1 MSGFAIRSA
10 GPEDAATLAALHASS
25 FADAWSAASI
35 EKLTS
40 GPGAYTL
47 IASDGGTDVGF
58 VLLHVVPPEAEVL
71 SIGVRPELRRA
82 GLGRALLK
90 RAARDLAAREVT
102 TMFLDVAADNDPA
115 IALYRS
121 LGFGDISRRARY
133 YHGRI
138 DAIMMQAA
146 LAAIDGL
153 NCEDR

>member
-1 MSGFAIRSA
+1 MSGLTIRTA
-10 GPEDAATLAALHASS
+10 GPEDAVALAGMHASA

-35 EKLTS
+35 EKLAG
-40 GPGAYTL
+40 GPGGYSL
-47 IASDGGTDVGF
+47 IASDSGSDVGF
-58 VLLHVVPPEAEVL
+58 ALLHVVPPEAEVL
-71 SIGVRPELRRA
+71 SIGVRPEARRA
-82 GLGRALLK
+82 GIGRALLK
-90 RAARDLAAREVT
+90 KAARDLAERGVV